1 MSKISNIKRLIKEDF
16 AQKDQDLID
25 KLAYVLN
32 PFLDQVT
39 KAFNKG
45 INNDNLSRDFAYA
58 TVLNVTGTGSY
69 NVNGIATGGDL
80 TPSVQIKIKLSSKM
94 IGINVIKADN
104 ATNPGTYPI
113 NAIGLSWTVEKD
125 IITLNKVTGIQDGQK
140 YNLVLELIS

>member
-45 INNDNLSRDFAYA
+45 INIDNLSREFVYA
-58 TVLNVTGTGSY
+58 TV
-69 NVNGIATGGDL
+69 VNTAGILA
-80 TPSVQIKIKLSSKM
+80 PSVQIKTKLASKM

-104 ATNPGTYPI
+104 TTNPGTYPT